1 VGIILNYRNMFGK
14 CLYCQSKEHQGRDC
28 KKIVFRKG
36 SCCVSCGFP
45 QKAFGENIHGDVRTG
60 ECEKG
65 MRDIMKGICWGVY
78 REKRN
83 EMRVFEELGIKED
96 INEEE
101 FKKWISEMDVSG
113 EMNNGCRMVLEVW
126 RSRNIY

>member
-1 VGIILNYRNMFGK
+1 MFGK

-96 INEEE
+96 MNEEE
-101 FKKWISEMDVSG
+101 FK
-113 EMNNGCRMVLEVW
+113 
-126 RSRNIY
+126 

>member
-1 VGIILNYRNMFGK
+1 MFGK

-45 QKAFGENIHGDVRTG
+45 QKAFGESIHEDVRTG
-60 ECEKG
+60 ECEEG

-78 REKRN
+78 YHYNPVTEPFSTSIIWIRWIRN
-83 EMRVFEELGIKED
+83 LCGSVQRIQMAVTEPPWLLL
-96 INEEE
+96 NP
-101 FKKWISEMDVSG
+101 
-113 EMNNGCRMVLEVW
+113 CR
-126 RSRNIY
+126 S

>member
-1 VGIILNYRNMFGK
+1 MGIILNYRNMFGK

-45 QKAFGENIHGDVRTG
+45 QKAFGESIHGDVRTG
-60 ECEKG
+60 ECEEG

-78 REKRN
+78 REKRS